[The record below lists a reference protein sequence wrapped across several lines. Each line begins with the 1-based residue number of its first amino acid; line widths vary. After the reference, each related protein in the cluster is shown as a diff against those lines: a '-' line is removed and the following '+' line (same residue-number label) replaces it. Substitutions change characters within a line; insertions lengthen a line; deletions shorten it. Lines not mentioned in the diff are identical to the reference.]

1 MLEILTRPAV
11 LAPAALL
18 VAYAIYQL
26 FLKPSIIPKGVP
38 IIGYRKG
45 EWFPMMRARW
55 RNATS
60 FKETILEAERKF
72 PDQAV
77 VLPIA
82 GSGDM
87 VMLPRSE
94 IQFVV
99 DQPDAVLC
107 MHTQVLDSLQADYV
121 FADPSLVRNPLHHK
135 LITTTLTNQIGNLV
149 PDVAEET
156 AFSFEKEWGSDT
168 EFTEI
173 CLYETMCR
181 VIGSV
186 TNRVF
191 VGKPSCRDPELLRL
205 GMKYAK
211 FVPTTGQFLRLVPK
225 PLRTIVGPI
234 ASIPAHICTRQFEAV
249 LRPEIQRRLA
259 DYDARQRDPE
269 DKSLAPVPN
278 DFLQWCLQQAKET
291 GDPSMWTTAT
301 LASRVLLLNFAAI
314 HTSAFSITSAI
325 LDLVFS
331 KQEYVDEL
339 RVEIEQ
345 VLAEHGGEWNKRALA
360 KMVKLDSVMR
370 ESSRLNSFVTVG
382 LSRRVVAPGG
392 VTTPS
397 GVQVPQGAT
406 VVVPSYTVMQ
416 DGDVYP
422 DPHEFKPFRFAEQR
436 SDESVEYI
444 KRAAKS
450 FATTSNDYLAFGHG
464 RGACPGRFFAANELK
479 LMLAH
484 MVLSYDLEIKG
495 PGGRP
500 RNTWFGLIRIPPMA
514 ATIRIKRR
522 AT

>member
-1 MLEILTRPAV
+1 MEVLMRPAV
-11 LAPAALL
+11 LAPVVVL
-18 VAYAIYQL
+18 VTYTIYQL
-26 FLKPSIIPKGVP
+26 FFKASTLPKKLP

-45 EWFPMMRARW
+45 QWLPMMRARW
-55 RNATS
+55 RNAAN
-60 FKETILEAERKF
+60 FKETILEAEREF

-82 GSGDM
+82 GGGDM
-87 VMLPRSE
+87 VLLPRSE

-99 DQPDAVLC
+99 DQPDSVLC
-107 MHTQVLDSLQADYV
+107 MHTQVLESLQADYV
-121 FADPSLVRNPLHHK
+121 FADPSLVHNPLHHK
-135 LITTTLTNQIGNLV
+135 LVSTTLTSQIGNLV

-156 AFSFEKEWGSDT
+156 AFSFAKEWGTDT
-168 EFTEI
+168 EWKEL

-211 FVPTTGQFLRLVPK
+211 FVPTTAQLLRLIPK
-225 PLRTIVGPI
+225 PLRTLAGPL

-269 DKSLAPVPN
+269 DKSIAPGPN
-278 DFLQWCLQQAKET
+278 DFLQWSIHQAKET
-291 GDPSMWTTAT
+291 GDPYMWTTAT
-301 LASRVLLLNFAAI
+301 LAGRVLLLNFAAI

-339 RVEIEQ
+339 RAEIEH

-360 KMVKLDSVMR
+360 KMVKLDSIMR

-382 LSRRVVAPGG
+382 LARRVVAPGG
-392 VTTPS
+392 ITTPS
-397 GVQVPQGAT
+397 GVEIPQGAT

-416 DGDVYP
+416 DEGVYP

-436 SDESVEYI
+436 SDESVEYV

-450 FATTSNDYLAFGHG
+450 FATTSTDFLAFGHG
-464 RGACPGRFFAANELK
+464 RNACPGRFFAANELK

-500 RNTWFGLIRIPPMA
+500 RNTWFGLIRVPPMA
-514 ATIRIKRR
+514 ANIRIKRR